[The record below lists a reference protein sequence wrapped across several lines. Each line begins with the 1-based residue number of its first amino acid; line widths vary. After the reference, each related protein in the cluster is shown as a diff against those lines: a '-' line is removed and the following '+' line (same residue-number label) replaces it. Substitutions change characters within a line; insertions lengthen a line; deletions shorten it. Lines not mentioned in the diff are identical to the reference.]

1 MNPARLTSV
10 IRSIARAAVPV
21 VASMTLIAPAPA
33 HAVPPGDGAFGGANV
48 VPGDVTAM
56 VRVRGARSLRSDGN
70 LLPAQAA
77 LLRLAGS
84 RVLSQAWD
92 GLAGQLG
99 LDAST
104 FVDRLLGEDAIY
116 AERTRDGRTEW
127 AIVTRT
133 DQAMQD
139 LLVERL
145 KPAASAGGRSV
156 YGPQQVAAS
165 WRPPFLVL
173 GPSDRT
179 GLLDDV
185 VNRIDSEQR
194 DDALSRSADLAP
206 VTSWEPA
213 PVEVAIRHAAPTG
226 GMSAFSA
233 RPGDGALRIRHRS
246 RFDRVPLH
254 VAPGAPADAGLLAAL
269 EGDSIAVLVMNPW
282 RGALEASEPVD
293 AFLLEGGY
301 DEAMRA
307 NMGNRQVLVVGD
319 AALDGSRVRV
329 PTLAV
334 AFEVR
339 DALLA
344 EKQWDGWALRFLESI
359 ARRAGSTE
367 GVPAVAA
374 GAPVRQADIAP
385 ALRAIFAD
393 HPFARPA
400 KLAWST
406 TSGPNGAWQVVAT
419 DPALLSRVSG
429 AINGAQ
435 RAPDPDEANEVGVL
449 AGRSLAAHL
458 RSWLTDPAM
467 FVPEA
472 QDPFV
477 QAVGLAADVVSV
489 APRVRWRARS
499 PVDGVI
505 ESEIVV
511 ELPKVDGPATDAR
524 ASEPATAAPA
534 APAPAAGAP

>member
-1 MNPARLTSV
+1 MISERLTSV
-10 IRSIARAAVPV
+10 VRSSARAGVALAATLAWSLPAAV
-21 VASMTLIAPAPA
+21 
-33 HAVPPGDGAFGGANV
+33 HAVPPGDGAFGAANV
-48 VPGDVTAM
+48 VPGDVTAL

-116 AERTRDGRTEW
+116 AERTRDGRAEW

-185 VNRIDSEQR
+185 VGRIDSEQR
-194 DDALSRSADLAP
+194 DDALLRSADLAP
-206 VTSWEPA
+206 VTSWDPA

-233 RPGDGALRIRHRS
+233 RPGEGALRIRHRS

-269 EGDSIAVLVMNPW
+269 EGESIAVLVMNPW
-282 RGALEASEPVD
+282 RGALDAAEPVD

-307 NMGNRQVLVVGD
+307 NMGARQVLVVGD

-339 DALLA
+339 DPLLA

-359 ARRAGSTE
+359 ARRAGSAE
-367 GVPAVAA
+367 GTIPVAA
-374 GAPVRQADIAP
+374 GGPVRQADIAP

-393 HPFARPA
+393 HPFARPTR
-400 KLAWST
+400 LSWTT
-406 TSGPNGAWQVVAT
+406 TSGTNGAWQVVAT
-419 DPALLSRVSG
+419 DPALLARVSG

-435 RAPDPDEANEVGVL
+435 RSPDPDEANEVGVL

-458 RSWLTDPAM
+458 RSWLTDPSM

-511 ELPKVDGPATDAR
+511 ELPKVDP
-524 ASEPATAAPA
+524 PA
-534 APAPAAGAP
+534 ADAPKVAPAAGAP

>member
-1 MNPARLTSV
+1 MNSARLTSV
-10 IRSIARAAVPV
+10 VRSSARAAAAACLAWLLPAA
-21 VASMTLIAPAPA
+21 AS
-33 HAVPPGDGAFGGANV
+33 AVPPGDGAFGGANV
-48 VPGDVTAM
+48 VPADVTAM

-92 GLAGQLG
+92 GLAAELG
-99 LDAST
+99 LDSSDL
-104 FVDRLLGEDAIY
+104 VDRLLGEDAVY
-116 AERTRDGRTEW
+116 AERTRDGRAEW
-127 AIVTRT
+127 VIVTRT

-139 LLVERL
+139 LLVARL
-145 KPAASAGGRSV
+145 RPAAAAGGRSV

-165 WRPPFLVL
+165 WRPPFLVF
-173 GPSDRT
+173 GPADRT

-185 VNRIDSEQR
+185 VSRIDSDVR
-194 DDALSRSADLAP
+194 ADALSASADLAP
-206 VTSWEPA
+206 VASWEPS

-226 GMSAFSA
+226 GMSAFA
-233 RPGDGALRIRHRS
+233 VRPSEGSLRIRHRS
-246 RFDRVPLH
+246 RFDRAPLH

-269 EGDSIAVLVMNPW
+269 EGESIAVLVMNPW
-282 RGALEASEPVD
+282 RGALDAAEPVD

-307 NMGNRQVLVVGD
+307 NMGARQVLVVGD

-339 DALLA
+339 DPLLA
-344 EKQWDGWALRFLESI
+344 EKQWDGWAMRFLESI
-359 ARRAGSTE
+359 ARRAGLAE
-367 GVPAVAA
+367 GSAAAPTA
-374 GAPVRQADIAP
+374 GAVRQADIAP

-400 KLAWST
+400 RLSWT
-406 TSGPNGAWQVVAT
+406 TASGANGAWQVVST
-419 DPALLSRVSG
+419 DPALLDRVAR
-429 AINGAQ
+429 AIGGAQ

-449 AGRSLAAHL
+449 AGRALATHL
-458 RSWLTDPAM
+458 RSWLADPAM

-477 QAVGLAADVVSV
+477 QAVGLAADIVSV

-511 ELPKVDGPATDAR
+511 ELPRVEPSASPATQAGPAPGT
-524 ASEPATAAPA
+524 P
-534 APAPAAGAP
+534 